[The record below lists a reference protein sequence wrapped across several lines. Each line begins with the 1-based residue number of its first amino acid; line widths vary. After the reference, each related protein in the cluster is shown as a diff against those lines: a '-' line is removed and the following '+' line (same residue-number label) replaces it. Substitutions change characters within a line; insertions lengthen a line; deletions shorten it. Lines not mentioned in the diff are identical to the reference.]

1 MITFETVV
9 ADTHYIV
16 EEMLKSTKTKN
27 IKSVGEQ
34 FLIKLEDTYI
44 GYVHTE
50 TIKSTC
56 HIHTFV
62 IHNDY
67 QGYSFGTQAY
77 LLLEEKCHATQVELN
92 VSEDKRYNQFWERL
106 GFKTA
111 ESDPTTFVKTI
122 LS

>member
-34 FLIKLEDTYI
+34 LLIKLEDTYI

-50 TIKSTC
+50 TVKNIC

-62 IHNDY
+62 IHKDY

-77 LLLEEKCHATQVELN
+77 LLFEEKCHGDQIKLN
-92 VSEDKRYNQFWERL
+92 VSKDKRYNQFWERL
-106 GFKTA
+106 GFA
-111 ESDPTTFVKTI
+111 VADSNPTTFVKMI